1 MSRHLVLV
9 TDEPAAY
16 VPRDAPGQAAHAA
29 SFFRGVRNGRRD
41 FRDLFICGR
50 WVRPIRAEREPW
62 RR

>member
-9 TDEPAAY
+9 VDGAGAY
-16 VPRDAPGQAAHAA
+16 VSRDAPGLAAHAA
-29 SFFRGVRNGRRD
+29 SFFRGVRNGRRG
-41 FRDLFICGR
+41 FRDLFVCGV